1 MSAPGG
7 RGSALIL
14 VVAKVSK
21 SFETKEFLDIKFVND
36 LTSHSKSLSF
46 WLDSLCSGI

>member
-14 VVAKVSK
+14 ADAKVRNK
-21 SFETKEFLDIKFVND
+21 SETKEFLDIKFVNN
-36 LTSHSKSLSF
+36 LTSRSKSLSS
-46 WLDSLCSGI
+46 WLDSLCSDT